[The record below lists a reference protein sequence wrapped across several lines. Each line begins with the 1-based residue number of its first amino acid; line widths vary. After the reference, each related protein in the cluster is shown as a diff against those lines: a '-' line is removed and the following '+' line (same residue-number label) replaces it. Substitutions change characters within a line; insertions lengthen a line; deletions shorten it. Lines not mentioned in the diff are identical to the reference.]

1 MERARKRF
9 SSDAKKNMD
18 IEVRKEADMT
28 LGDQKSDRN
37 LAVRVLGLVK
47 RFGNYRAV
55 NNLNYG
61 IDEGQC
67 FVLLGHNGA
76 GKTTTVHMITGNS
89 NITDGDVYIFG
100 KSVKYQMDEL
110 RAVLGVC
117 PQHDILWDQL
127 TGKEHLE
134 LFARL
139 KGVPEDKVQREVQA
153 RLEDVLLESA
163 ANLESRGYSGGMLRR
178 LSLAIALLGDPK
190 LVLLD
195 ECTCGIRA
203 LLIFLSH

>member
-203 LLIFLSH
+203 L

>member
-1 MERARKRF
+1 
-9 SSDAKKNMD
+9 
-18 IEVRKEADMT
+18 
-28 LGDQKSDRN
+28 
-37 LAVRVLGLVK
+37 
-47 RFGNYRAV
+47 
-55 NNLNYG
+55 
-61 IDEGQC
+61 
-67 FVLLGHNGA
+67 
-76 GKTTTVHMITGNS
+76 
-89 NITDGDVYIFG
+89 
-100 KSVKYQMDEL
+100 MDEL

-117 PQHDILWDQL
+117 PLHDILWDQL

-203 LLIFLSH
+203 L

>member
-139 KGVPEDKVQREVQA
+139 KGVPEEKVQKEVRA

-163 ANLESRGYSGGMLRR
+163 ANLESTGYSGGMLRR

-195 ECTCGIRA
+195 ECTWYSSS
-203 LLIFLSH
+203 F

>member
-139 KGVPEDKVQREVQA
+139 KGVPEER
-153 RLEDVLLESA
+153 
-163 ANLESRGYSGGMLRR
+163 SRGSPSKTRR
-178 LSLAIALLGDPK
+178 CVAGKCCES
-190 LVLLD
+190 
-195 ECTCGIRA
+195 
-203 LLIFLSH
+203 

>member
-18 IEVRKEADMT
+18 NEVRKEADVT

-127 TGKEHLE
+127 TGQEHLE

-139 KGVPEDKVQREVQA
+139 KGVPEEKVQKEVRA

-203 LLIFLSH
+203 L